1 MKRAFHSVLVTV
13 LAAEALVIGQGP
25 DAAKVLADVR
35 AALGGDANLAAVTGV
50 SIQGRS
56 TRSMGDRTTTNDFE
70 LAIELPDKFVKKE
83 VIAVVGTSNIARTS
97 GFNGDGLI
105 EVVDTPP
112 SMGGGMFITRMSGA
126 APGGMQATPEQI
138 EIQRKALLAS
148 NKREF
153 ARLAL
158 GMFAASSS
166 VFPVQFTY
174 AGEAESP
181 DGKAYIIDVKGADGF
196 AARLFVDT
204 KTRLPLMLTWM
215 DKEPLRMTMGPGGG
229 GVTSSGGATVVSHGG
244 QAQASPSPLTPEQV
258 EKMRQDMEQR
268 AKEAEA
274 TRRTVEY
281 RVFYADYKT
290 FAGLQLPTRIQRMID
305 GKPTEELSFEK
316 IKVNPKF
323 DSKKFEV
330 TK

>member
-1 MKRAFHSVLVTV
+1 MKRAFHFVLVTV
-13 LAAEALVIGQGP
+13 LAAEALVIGQGQ

-35 AALGGDANLAAVTGV
+35 AALGGNDKLAAVTGM
-50 SIQGRS
+50 SIEGRS

-70 LAIELPDKFVKKE
+70 MAIELPDKYVKKE
-83 VIAVVGTSNIARTS
+83 VIAVLGTSNVTRTT

-105 EVVDTPP
+105 EIVDTPP
-112 SMGGGMFITRMSGA
+112 AMGGGMFITRMSGS

-138 EIQRKALLAS
+138 EVQRKSLLAT

-158 GMFAASSS
+158 GMFATSSP
-166 VFPVQFTY
+166 VFPVEFTY
-174 AGEAESP
+174 SGEAESP
-181 DGKAYIIDVKGADGF
+181 DGKAYVIDVKGADGF

-204 KTRLPLMLTWM
+204 RSRLPLMLTWM

-229 GVTSSGGATVVSHGG
+229 GVSSSGGATVVSHGG
-244 QAQASPSPLTPEQV
+244 QAGGSPMTPDQI
-258 EKMRQDMEQR
+258 EKMRQQMEAR
-268 AKEAEA
+268 VKEAEA

-281 RVFYADYKT
+281 RIFYGDYKT
-290 FAGLQLPTRIQRMID
+290 FAGVQMPTRIQRMID
-305 GKPTEELSFEK
+305 GQAVEELKFEK

>member
-1 MKRAFHSVLVTV
+1 MKRAFHFVLVTV

-35 AALGGDANLAAVTGV
+35 AALGGDANLAAVTGM

-70 LAIELPDKFVKKE
+70 MAIELPDKFVKKE

-97 GFNGDGLI
+97 GFNGEGLI

-112 SMGGGMFITRMSGA
+112 SMGGGMFITRMSGT

-138 EIQRKALLAS
+138 EVQRKALLAS

-158 GMFAASSS
+158 GMFAASSP
-166 VFPVQFTY
+166 VFPVEFTY

-181 DGKAYIIDVKGADGF
+181 DGKAYVIDVKGADGF
-196 AARLFVDT
+196 AARLFVDS

-229 GVTSSGGATVVSHGG
+229 SVTSGGGATVMSHG
-244 QAQASPSPLTPEQV
+244 AQVSSGPLTAEQV
-258 EKMRQDMEQR
+258 EKMRKEMEER

-274 TRRTVEY
+274 TRRMVEY
-281 RVFYADYKT
+281 RVFYGDYKP
-290 FAGLQLPTRIQRMID
+290 FAGVQLPTRIQRMID

-316 IKVNPKF
+316 IKINPKF